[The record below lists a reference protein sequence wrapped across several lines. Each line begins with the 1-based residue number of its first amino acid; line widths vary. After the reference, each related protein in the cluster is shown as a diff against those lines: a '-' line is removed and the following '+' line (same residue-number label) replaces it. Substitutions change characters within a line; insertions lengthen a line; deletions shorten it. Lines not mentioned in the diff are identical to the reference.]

1 MKIAFTICTNSF
13 LSLARAAAKSF
24 LKHHHDY
31 EFFVGIIDPRDPDI
45 EKYYEGFKIVYCD
58 KIGVD
63 GLESMAKSYNI
74 SELSC
79 ALKSYFTRFFIKEYP
94 SASEILYLDA
104 DLFFYAPLAE
114 LAGLHT
120 EYDIVLTPHII
131 NPMVFDGKQ
140 PDEIAYLATGTYN
153 GGFFSMR
160 VTENSRRFINW
171 WCERMRDY
179 CFYSLE
185 QGLFVDQ
192 KWMNL
197 VPVFFDKV
205 FIIKAPGYNV
215 SYWNLH
221 ERSISLEN
229 DQYWVNKE
237 DKLRFFHYS
246 SINLKQGILFY
257 KQQDRFTETSLPLVK
272 DLFMKYRE
280 LVFHEGYEQ
289 TSKSPSFYGRLFKDN
304 EAALLRKTLKGRVKL
319 WIKNNVS
326 EKRKA
331 KLKQSLKGLFG
342 S

>member
-24 LKHHHDY
+24 LSHHHDY
-31 EFFVGIIDPRDPDI
+31 EFFVGIIDPPDPRI
-45 EKYYEGFKIVYCD
+45 ENYYKGFTIVNCD
-58 KIGVD
+58 QIGVEELD
-63 GLESMAKSYNI
+63 PMARIYNI

-79 ALKSYFTRFFIKEYP
+79 ALKSYFTRYFIKEYP

-104 DLFFYAPLAE
+104 DLFFYAPLTE
-114 LAGLHT
+114 LPDLHKQ
-120 EYDIVLTPHII
+120 YDIVLTPHII
-131 NPMVFDGKQ
+131 KPMVFDGKQ

-153 GGFFSMR
+153 GGFFSIR
-160 VTENSRRFINW
+160 VTENSCRFIDW
-171 WCERMRDY
+171 WCERMRHY
-179 CFYSLE
+179 CFYSLD

-197 VPVFFDKV
+197 VPVFFEKV
-205 FIIKAPGYNV
+205 FIIKSAGYNV

-221 ERSISLEN
+221 ERSISFN
-229 DQYWVNKE
+229 DNQYWVNKD
-237 DKLRFFHYS
+237 DKLRFFHFS

-257 KQQDRFTETSLPLVK
+257 KQQDRFSDASLPLVK
-272 DLFMKYRE
+272 ELFVKYRE
-280 LVFHEGYEQ
+280 LVFQEGYDQ
-289 TSKSPSFYGRLFKDN
+289 TSTSPSFYGKIFKEN
-304 EAALLRKTLKGRVKL
+304 EAAMLRKTLKGRLKL